1 MAKFIIS
8 LGMINKK
15 LLFPLIYF
23 IIYIFVNIYNN
34 NVNIENNEVFIFID
48 GFGFSLGEISAFF
61 VGQIIKYKR
70 IDTKKK
76 KIKKKFFLDYF
87 FLF

>member
-23 IIYIFVNIYNN
+23 IIYIFVNIFNLSVDY
-34 NVNIENNEVFIFID
+34 NEVSVFLD
-48 GFGFSLGEISAFF
+48 GFGFSLGELSSFF
-61 VGQIIKYKR
+61 VGQIIKCRR
-70 IDTKKK
+70 IGLKKK
-76 KIKKKFFLDYF
+76 KNLKSN
-87 FLF
+87 